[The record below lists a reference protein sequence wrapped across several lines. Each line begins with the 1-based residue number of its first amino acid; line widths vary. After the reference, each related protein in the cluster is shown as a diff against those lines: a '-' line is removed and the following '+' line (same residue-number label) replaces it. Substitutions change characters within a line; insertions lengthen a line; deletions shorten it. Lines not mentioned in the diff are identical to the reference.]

1 MPNDPFS
8 VLGISSSATEDE
20 IKAAYRKLAKKYH
33 PDLNPGDK
41 TAEQKMREVN
51 EAYTRALQI
60 KKTGQDPYR
69 DPYGSSSSSS
79 GASGYYNP
87 FGGAWGGGQGGYRQ
101 QDYYSREGSGGQDPF
116 GDFGFDPFSAFFGGQ
131 AYQQQQQTRYRTRSY
146 ANPELKTAENHV
158 LSNRFHEAV
167 NLLNRIPTHDA
178 DWHALYARADLP
190 GIPADPQQRLRFPFR
205 HLRQPLPHLLRHE
218 HVPELLPRRLRPL
231 RHVLLRT
238 TFIGYLSNKKSNFHV
253 RGSEH
258 FTLCEAQYFTFDE
271 VKYFMLPKATFHSHS
286 KGASLCL
293 FSNVSKNPLPAS

>member
-87 FGGAWGGGQGGYRQ
+87 FGGSWGGSQGGYRQ

-178 DWHALYARADLP
+178 DWHALYARADLGMGNRVSALDHARAAVRMAP
-190 GIPADPQQRLRFPFR
+190 GDPDFQSLLNTIEAGRQAYRQTRSSGYDFR
-205 HLRQPLPHLLRHE
+205 SAICANP
-218 HVPELLPRRLRPL
+218 
-231 RHVLLRT
+231 
-238 TFIGYLSNKKSNFHV
+238 
-253 RGSEH
+253 
-258 FTLCEAQYFTFDE
+258 
-271 VKYFMLPKATFHSHS
+271 
-286 KGASLCL
+286 CL
-293 FSNVSKNPLPAS
+293 TCCVMNMFLNCCLGGCGRYGMFC